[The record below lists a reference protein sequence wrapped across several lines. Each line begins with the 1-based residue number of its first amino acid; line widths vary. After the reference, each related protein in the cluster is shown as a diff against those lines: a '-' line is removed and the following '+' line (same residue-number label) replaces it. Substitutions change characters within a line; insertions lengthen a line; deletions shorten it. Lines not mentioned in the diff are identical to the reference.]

1 MPIPNVFRT
10 MLSHLDPGFDAAF
23 DELFPRAY
31 RLAYRLLG
39 QVEAAEDVAAE
50 ALARAF
56 ARWSKIAHLDHR
68 EAWVLRVTTN
78 LAIDILRRRPP
89 AELAAAGAPGR
100 PNGETERD
108 VDLRLVLAEALRS
121 LPRRQR
127 QAIVLRYLADL
138 PADEVARVLRI
149 SHGSVKVHV
158 HRGLQALRL
167 TLGPTFGE
175 VHRLVADAPAS

>member
-1 MPIPNVFRT
+1 M

-56 ARWSKIAHLDHR
+56 ARWSKIADLDHR

-100 PNGETERD
+100 PVGDSERD
-108 VDLRLVLAEALRS
+108 VDLRLVLASALRS
-121 LPRRQR
+121 LPKRQR

-138 PADEVARVLRI
+138 PADEVARVLQI
-149 SHGSVKVHV
+149 SDGSVKVHV
-158 HRGLQALRL
+158 HRGLRALRAA
-167 TLGPTFGE
+167 LGPTFGE
-175 VHRLVADAPAS
+175 VHRLVADIPTS

>member
-1 MPIPNVFRT
+1 

-56 ARWSKIAHLDHR
+56 ARWSKIAHLEHR

-100 PNGETERD
+100 SGSETERD

-149 SHGSVKVHV
+149 SNGSVKVHV

-175 VHRLVADAPAS
+175 VHRLVADVSTP

>member
-1 MPIPNVFRT
+1 MAIPNVLGT

-50 ALARAF
+50 ALARAL
-56 ARWSKIAHLDHR
+56 ARWSKIVDLEYR

-78 LAIDILRRRPP
+78 LAIDILRKRP
-89 AELAAAGAPGR
+89 LQAADLVWPDTSGR
-100 PNGETERD
+100 EAERD
-108 VDLRLVLAEALRS
+108 VDLRLILAPALRS

-167 TLGPTFGE
+167 ALGPTFGE